1 MPRKTGF
8 VFDAGALIA
17 LERRKPFLL
26 YILDQV
32 DRGLAEAVIPRTVI
46 AQVWRGGP
54 RQANIGRL
62 VRAADRW
69 HGPVTIDEL
78 TAERARQI
86 GVAIGRT
93 SHPDIVDV
101 HVALAAAERGHAVL
115 TSDDADI
122 AQVNGNLVLVH
133 V

>member
-17 LERRKPFLL
+17 LERRKPLL
-26 YILDQV
+26 LDLLDQV

-69 HGPVTIDEL
+69 NGPVTIDEL

-86 GVAIGRT
+86 GVMIGKT

-122 AQVNGNLVLVH
+122 AHVNGELVLVH

>member
-1 MPRKTGF
+1 MPRKSGF

-86 GVAIGRT
+86 GVMTGKT

-122 AQVNGNLVLVH
+122 AQVNGDLVLIH

>member
-1 MPRKTGF
+1 
-8 VFDAGALIA
+8 VFDAGAFIA
-17 LERRKPFLL
+17 LERRAPLL
-26 YILDQV
+26 LGILDEAL
-32 DRGLAEAVIPRTVI
+32 RGTVEVVLPRTVI

-54 RQANIGRL
+54 RQANVDRLISAGR
-62 VRAADRW
+62 RRDS
-69 HGPVTIDEL
+69 PVIIDEL
-78 TAERARQI
+78 TAERAKEI
-86 GVAIGRT
+86 GATIGKT

-122 AQVNGNLVLVH
+122 ARVNPDLVLVH